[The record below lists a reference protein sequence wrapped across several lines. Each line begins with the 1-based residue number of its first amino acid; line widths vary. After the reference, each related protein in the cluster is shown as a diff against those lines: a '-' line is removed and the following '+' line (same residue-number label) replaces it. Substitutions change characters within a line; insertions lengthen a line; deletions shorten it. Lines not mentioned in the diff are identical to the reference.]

1 MKSFKTSLIALSST
15 CLLFLGACSGDNQTA
30 TNSENTS
37 NNSTTQTAAKTETT
51 AKEAEKHD
59 DSDGHQHSK
68 DGKHGSDHAGQ
79 VVDLGKYHV
88 EFKPETL
95 KDATH
100 LDITVHGEKDETVT
114 DAKLTA
120 QVQLPDGSNKTV
132 DIPYN
137 AGEKQYTTAFKE
149 TAAGEYKI
157 VLQTDIG
164 GDKSNGRFSF
174 KR

>member
-1 MKSFKTSLIALSST
+1 MKSFKTIIIALSST
-15 CLLFLGACSGDNQTA
+15 SLLFLGACSGGNQA

-51 AKEAEKHD
+51 AKEGEKHD

-79 VVDLGKYHV
+79 VIDLGKYHL
-88 EFKPETL
+88 EFKPETV

-100 LDITVHGEKDETVT
+100 LDISVHGEKDEIIT

-120 QVQLPDGSNKTV
+120 QIQSPDGSNKTV
-132 DIPYN
+132 NIPYN
-137 AGEKQYTTAFKE
+137 ASEKQYTTAFKE
-149 TAAGEYKI
+149 TAAGEYKV
-157 VLQTDIG
+157 VLQTDIKG
-164 GDKSNGRFSF
+164 EKSNGRFSF